1 MSMVLLRVLELMVV
15 MLRVPDSLNGYSNK
29 RHITIVLV
37 MVLTKAISFFGVG
50 MRPLIGWLR
59 LTSLLADIQII
70 LLLLSSTFAF
80 IRWSYLR
87 SWQVNLTGGC
97 SLPLLVHQ
105 IRPSQQSWSH
115 SPVDFPN
122 RSLRIKRFFSTMIPK

>member
-1 MSMVLLRVLELMVV
+1 
-15 MLRVPDSLNGYSNK
+15 
-29 RHITIVLV
+29 

-70 LLLLSSTFAF
+70 LLLLSNTSAF

-87 SWQVNLTGGC
+87 SWQVNLTGGLQ
-97 SLPLLVHQ
+97 SAHIWSTRFAQVSSPGL
-105 IRPSQQSWSH
+105 IR
-115 SPVDFPN
+115 
-122 RSLRIKRFFSTMIPK
+122 L